1 MFRRI
6 LIANR
11 GEIAIRIA
19 RAAQGLGIETLALHG
34 QDDGRSLHV
43 LAADR
48 ALALP
53 GSGVAAYLDQEAVI
67 AAALAGDCDAIHP
80 GYGFLAEN
88 AGFARRCAEAGLAFI
103 GPAPETLALFGDKLA
118 ARRLAEEAGVPVI
131 EGTTRATGLSCASA
145 FMAKLGPGVPVMVK
159 AAAGGGGRGMRV
171 VKDPA
176 DLAEAYARCASEA
189 KSAFGDETLFIERFI
204 PAARHIEIQILGDGT
219 GAVSHLF
226 ERDCS
231 LQRRHQKLVEIAPAP
246 DLAPATRARLI
257 DAALRL
263 GRAAQYCTLG
273 TVEFLV
279 APDGGDFWFIET
291 NPRLQ
296 VEHTVTEAVTGVDL
310 VAAQIRLAAGEGL
323 AALGLDG
330 VAPRGTAVQLRL
342 NLEVIDAEGGARPAA
357 GTIGIYEMPGGPG
370 LRVDGAGYAGYPVNP
385 GFDPLIAK
393 LILHHPGDFAGAIQG
408 LRRALRQTRIEG
420 VASNLGFLDRLLAAP
435 DIAAGRFDNRWVE
448 RHLAVL
454 AVGGNAR
461 ADNFF
466 PAAVTEAA
474 AAEGPA
480 APPGTAA
487 LIAPL
492 SGRIVALE
500 GEPGLPVAAGQAVA
514 VLEAMKMEH
523 VVKAPFAGILR
534 QWGGAVGGTI
544 AEGAPLAFLEP
555 ADVAGQA
562 EEAVAAIDLDLIR
575 ADLAEVIARHAPGLD
590 ANRPAAVARRAKTGQ
605 RTARANV
612 DDLLDPGSFIE
623 YGALL
628 LPAQRRRRGLDDLIE
643 NGPADGLITG
653 LGTVNAA
660 AAGPEK
666 SRTMV
671 LAYDYTVMAGTQGMM
686 NHKKTDRVLHLAEE
700 WRLPLVLFAEG
711 GGGRPGD
718 TDWVGVA
725 GLDVPTFA
733 TFASL
738 AGKVPL
744 VGVVSGYS
752 FAGNAALLGCTDLI
766 VATRNASFGMAG
778 PAMIEGGGLG
788 SFRPEEIG
796 PVAMQWANGNID
808 VLVEDEAAA
817 VAATKRLL
825 SYFQGPLAEFDAADQ
840 RLLRHVVPENRLR
853 VYDMREAIRLIADLG
868 SVLELR
874 AGFGPGMITALIRIE
889 GRPYGLIANDPR
901 HLGGAID
908 ASAAEKGARFL
919 RLCENHRLPVVSL
932 VDTPGFMVG
941 PACEAEGMVRK
952 AADLF
957 IAGARLTVPV
967 AAVVLRKGY
976 GLGAQSMTAGSFH
989 RPMFTIAWPSGE
1001 FGGMG
1006 LEGAVRLGYRREL
1019 EAETDP
1025 AAQKALFDRLVAQ
1038 QYANGK
1044 GINMASF
1051 GEIDAVIDPAETRAW
1066 ITRGLAAQGRM

>member
-19 RAAQGLGIETLALHG
+19 RAAAALGSESVAVHG
-34 QDDGRSLHV
+34 ADDARSLHV
-43 LAADR
+43 AAADR
-48 ALALP
+48 AVALP
-53 GSGVAAYLDQEAVI
+53 GAGVAAYLDGAALI
-67 AAALAGDCDAIHP
+67 AAAKAEGCDALHP

-88 AGFARRCAEAGLAFI
+88 AGFAAAVLAAGIAFI
-103 GPAPETLALFGDKLA
+103 GPTPETLALFGDKLA
-118 ARRLAEEAGVPVI
+118 ARRLAEENGVPVI
-131 EGTTRATGLSCASA
+131 EGTTRATGLGCAEA
-145 FMAKLGPGVPVMVK
+145 FMRKLGPEVPVMVK

-171 VKDPA
+171 VRAPA
-176 DLAEAYARCASEA
+176 ELAEAFARCASEA
-189 KSAFGDETLFIERFI
+189 KAAFGDDALFVERFI
-204 PAARHIEIQILGDGT
+204 PAARHVEIQILGDGT
-219 GAVSHLF
+219 GAVGHLF

-246 DLAPATRARLI
+246 GLPPETRARLI
-257 DAALRL
+257 EAALTL
-263 GRAAQYCTLG
+263 GRAARYRTLG

-279 APDGGDFWFIET
+279 APDGGDFWFIEA

-310 VAAQIRLAAGEGL
+310 VAAQIRLAAGE
-323 AALGLDG
+323 ALGALDLDG
-330 VAPRGTAVQLRL
+330 VRPRGCAVQLRV
-342 NLEVIDAEGGARPAA
+342 NLEIMDGEGGARPAA
-357 GTIGIYEMPGGPG
+357 GTIAVYEMPGGPG
-370 LRVDGAGYAGYPVNP
+370 IRVDGAGYAGYAVNP

-393 LILHHPGDFAGAIQG
+393 LIVHQPGGFAPAIAAA
-408 LRRALRQTRIEG
+408 RKALAQARIEG
-420 VASNLGFLDRLLAAP
+420 VASNLGFLERLLAEP
-435 DIAAGRFDNRWVE
+435 EIAAGTFDNRWIE
-448 RHLAVL
+448 RNLSRLATD
-454 AVGGNAR
+454 GTR
-461 ADNFF
+461 APGFF
-466 PAAVTEAA
+466 AGIGPVA
-474 AAEGPA
+474 AAETIAGPA
-480 APPGTAA
+480 GTQA
-487 LIAPL
+487 IPAPL

-500 GEPGLPVAAGQAVA
+500 AEVGAAVAAGQPLA

-523 VVKAPFAGILR
+523 VVKAPVAGILR
-534 QWGGAVGGTI
+534 QWGVEPGATI
-544 AEGAPLAFLEP
+544 AETAPLAFIEP
-555 ADVAGQA
+555 VESGAAV
-562 EEAVAAIDLDLIR
+562 EEAAAAIDPEHIR
-575 ADLAEVIARHAPGLD
+575 PDLAEVIARHAPGLD
-590 ANRPAAVARRAKTGQ
+590 ANRPAAVARRARTGQ

-612 DDLLDPGSFIE
+612 EDLLDPGSFIE

-653 LGTVNAA
+653 IGTVNAS
-660 AAGPEK
+660 AAGPERA
-666 SRTMV
+666 RTMV

-686 NHKKTDRVLHLAEE
+686 NHKKTDRVLHLARE
-700 WRLPLVLFAEG
+700 WRLPVVLFAEG

-733 TFASL
+733 TYAALS
-738 AGKVPL
+738 GEVPTI
-744 VGVVSGYS
+744 GIVSGYS
-752 FAGNAALLGCTDLI
+752 FAGNAALLGCSDLI

-788 SFRPEEIG
+788 VFRPDEVG
-796 PVAMQWANGNID
+796 PAAMQWANGNID
-808 VLVEDEAAA
+808 LLVDDEAAA
-817 VAATKRLL
+817 VAATRRLL
-825 SYFQGPLAEFDAADQ
+825 GYFQGPVPGWAAADQ
-840 RLLRHVVPENRLR
+840 RMLRHVVPENRLR
-853 VYDMREAIRLIADLG
+853 VYDIREAIRLLADTG
-868 SVLELR
+868 SVTELR
-874 AGFGPGMITALIRIE
+874 AGFGRGLITALIRIE
-889 GRPYGLIANDPR
+889 GRPHGLIANDPR

-908 ASAAEKGARFL
+908 APAAEKGARFL
-919 RLCENHRLPVVSL
+919 KLCEGHRLPVVSL

-957 IAGARLTVPV
+957 VAGARLTVPV

-976 GLGAQSMTAGSFH
+976 GLGAQAMTAGSFH
-989 RPMFTIAWPSGE
+989 RSVFTIAWPSGE

-1019 EAETDP
+1019 EAEPDP

-1066 ITRGLAAQGRM
+1066 IVRGIGAIR